1 MALPMMSTPTYNLVI
16 PSTKKS
22 VKYRPFL
29 VKEEKSILIAQQ
41 SEDIV
46 VMVDTLKDVIRSCI
60 IDKVDPESLSTFD
73 LEYIFTQ
80 IRAKSVG
87 EIVELF
93 FPCDVDHGDD
103 NEKAKVKISI
113 DLTKIEVEFPE
124 EHTNKIELFGDVGI
138 MMKYPTIELM
148 TKLEKTDQEDLDN
161 IFDIVASCI
170 DLIYEGDKLHYAK
183 ETKKEEL
190 LEFLYNLNSEQFV
203 KVQKFFATLPRIK
216 KDVEYNCPICG
227 LHHKKTLEGMQSFF

>member
-1 MALPMMSTPTYNLVI
+1 MALPMMSTPIYNLVI

-41 SEDIV
+41 SEDVV
-46 VMVDTLKDVIRSCI
+46 VMVDTLKDVIKSCI
-60 IDKVDPESLSTFD
+60 LDKIDPDSLATFD

-87 EIVELF
+87 ELIDLF

-113 DLTKIEVEFPE
+113 DLTKIQVEIPE
-124 EHTNKIELFGDVGI
+124 GHTNKIELFGEVGV
-138 MMKYPTIELM
+138 MMKYPTIEVM
-148 TKLEKTDQEDLDN
+148 GKLEKTDHDDLDN

-170 DLIYEGDKLHYAK
+170 DFIYEGDKIHYAK
-183 ETKKEEL
+183 EQKKQEL
-190 LEFLYNLNSEQFV
+190 LDFLYNLNSEQFV
-203 KVQKFFATLPRIK
+203 KIQNFFATIPRIK
-216 KDVEYNCPICG
+216 KEVEYDCPLCG
-227 LHHKKTLEGMQSFF
+227 LHHKKVLEGMQSFF

>member
-1 MALPMMSTPTYNLVI
+1 MALPVMSTPTYNLVI

-60 IDKVDPESLSTFD
+60 LDKVDPDSLSTFD

-87 EIVELF
+87 EIIELF
-93 FPCDVDHGDD
+93 FPCDVDHGEQND
-103 NEKAKVKISI
+103 KARVKISI
-113 DLTKIEVEFPE
+113 DLTKIEVETPE
-124 EHTNKIELFGDVGI
+124 GHTNKIDLFGEVGI
-138 MMKYPTIELM
+138 MMKYPTIEIM
-148 TKLEKTDQEDLDN
+148 TKLEKTNSDDLDN
-161 IFDIVASCI
+161 IFDIVADCI
-170 DLIYEGDKLHYAK
+170 ELIYEGDKIHYAK
-183 ETKKEEL
+183 EQKKTEL
-190 LEFLYNLNSEQFV
+190 LDFLYNLNSEQFV
-203 KVQKFFATLPRIK
+203 KVQNFFATLPRIK

>member
-60 IDKVDPESLSTFD
+60 LDKVDPESLSTFD

-148 TKLEKTDQEDLDN
+148 TKLEKTDQDDLDN

>member
-1 MALPMMSTPTYNLVI
+1 MALPMNSTPTYNLVI

-60 IDKVDPESLSTFD
+60 LDKIDPESLATFD

-87 EIVELF
+87 EIVELY
-93 FPCDVDHGDD
+93 FPCDVDHGEQND
-103 NEKAKVKISI
+103 KAKVKISI
-113 DLTKIEVEFPE
+113 DLTKIEVEVPE
-124 EHTNKIELFGDVGI
+124 GHSNKIELFDDVGI
-138 MMKYPTIELM
+138 IMKYPTIELM
-148 TKLEKTDQEDLDN
+148 TQLENTDSDDIDN
-161 IFDIVASCI
+161 IFNIVASCI
-170 DLIYEGDKLHYAK
+170 DVIYEGDKIHYAK
-183 ETKKEEL
+183 ETKKQEL
-190 LEFLYNLNSEQFV
+190 LDFLYNLNSGQFV
-203 KVQKFFATLPRIK
+203 KVQNFFASIPRIK
-216 KDVEYNCPICG
+216 KEVEYDCPICG